1 LDRGFSKLSF
11 DILYLVLPI
20 NMACVAAFAKFH
32 FQALMG
38 MQHEFG
44 IDILRVLHDIQRKYV
59 AYNTSIL
66 FRSHTLVL
74 RMTIIENNMLG
85 MI

>member
-1 LDRGFSKLSF
+1 
-11 DILYLVLPI
+11 
-20 NMACVAAFAKFH
+20 MACVAAFAKFH

-38 MQHEFG
+38 MQREFG

-59 AYNTSIL
+59 AYNTSVL

-74 RMTIIENNMLG
+74 NVV
-85 MI
+85 